1 MRSDQLP
8 SNHSRTLRPQRVR
21 RGSALIEFALVVT
34 LALIPLVMGTIEFGI
49 MGKNSLTIANAT
61 REGARAAAIGNTT
74 TQIRDRVTRFASP
87 LSIAAPNGSIV
98 LEYST
103 DKGVSYQTLLD
114 NSARTANAA
123 PTDALVRVR
132 VSSRNQSVTG
142 ALGMIFDRQ
151 LPSAVT
157 MRRETNSG

>member
-1 MRSDQLP
+1 MRSEQLP
-8 SNHSRTLRPQRVR
+8 SNYPPTLRFQGVR

-34 LALIPLVMGTIEFGI
+34 LALIPLVMGTIEFSI
-49 MGKNSLTIANAT
+49 LGKNSLTIANAT

-74 TQIRDRVTRFASP
+74 TQIRARVTRFASP
-87 LSIAAPNGSIV
+87 LSVTSPDGSIV

-114 NSARTANAA
+114 NSATTANAA
-123 PTDALVRVR
+123 PTDSLVRVR

-142 ALGMIFDRQ
+142 ALGVIFNRQ
-151 LPSAVT
+151 IPSAVT